1 MFSGKVGRIALLIA
15 LTAGAIFAQG
25 TLAIT
30 NGSQLLPAQAGVPY
44 SVTFNATGGTAPYT
58 WSFLGS
64 LPLGLQLNNNVLSGT
79 PASNAQSII
88 TIRLMDNAGAVTSQN
103 FNLSIGNA
111 GTLLRSGVIA
121 QVASGGGWDT
131 TFYVVNTSA
140 SINSAQLTFRGD
152 GGGPLNL
159 PFTWTQQG
167 ISQSASSANTLTFT
181 LNPNSTIVLHTGS
194 TGGLLQ
200 GWADVFSTGGISP
213 FAIFKQTLPNGVAAE
228 GTSGQQSQFQPSLV
242 IPYDNTSGNTTTFA
256 LVSLANIGINVAAT
270 IWDENGN
277 QLGTQN
283 FPLAIYAH
291 MANAIPTMFPVTA
304 GKRGTVLFQNVSSND
319 ALSALGLSF
328 SSLIGNSFTS
338 VPALPSAQ

>member
-1 MFSGKVGRIALLIA
+1 
-15 LTAGAIFAQG
+15 
-25 TLAIT
+25 
-30 NGSQLLPAQAGVPY
+30 
-44 SVTFNATGGTAPYT
+44 
-58 WSFLGS
+58 
-64 LPLGLQLNNNVLSGT
+64 VLSGT

-88 TIRLMDNAGAVTSQN
+88 TIRVMDNAGAVTSQN

-131 TFYVVNTSA
+131 TFYIVNTSTN
-140 SINSAQLTFRGD
+140 INSAQLTFRGD

-242 IPYDNTSGNTTTFA
+242 IPYDNTSGNTTTFG

>member
-1 MFSGKVGRIALLIA
+1 MFSGKAGRAGLLAALM
-15 LTAGAIFAQG
+15 AGAAFAQG

-30 NGSQLLPAQAGVPY
+30 TASQLLPAQVGVPY
-44 SVTFNATGGTAPYT
+44 SVTFNATGGTPPYA
-58 WSFLGS
+58 WSYLGS
-64 LPLGLQLNNNVLSGT
+64 LPGGLNLDANVLHGS
-79 PASNAQSII
+79 PSSNAQSII
-88 TIRLMDNAGAVTSQN
+88 TIRLADSAGAVTSAN

-131 TFYVVNTSA
+131 TFYIVNTTA
-140 SINSAQLTFRGD
+140 NINSAQLTFRGD

-181 LNPNSTIVLHTGS
+181 LNPNTTIALHTGS

-200 GWADVFSTGGISP
+200 GWADVLSTGGVSS
-213 FAIFKQTLPNGVAAE
+213 FAIFKQSLPSVVAE
-228 GTSGQQSQFQPSLV
+228 GTSAQQSQFQPSLV
-242 IPYDNTSGNTTTFA
+242 IPYDNTSGNTTTFG
-256 LVSLANIGINVAAT
+256 LVSLANIPINVAAT

-277 QLGTQN
+277 QLGSQN

-291 MANAIPTMFPVTA
+291 MANAIPTMFPATA

-338 VPALPSAQ
+338 VPALPAAQ